1 MAANTSQHSD
11 ESSESLDLMME
22 AGSSSFEEMEDNV
35 PLGTQPYLFEPE
47 ASSDEEINQ
56 QSSPESTDEDRLG
69 NTDWYVF
76 KNPVAHIFCQ

>member
-11 ESSESLDLMME
+11 ESSESLDHLME
-22 AGSSSFEEMEDNV
+22 AWSSSFEEMYNV

-47 ASSDEEINQ
+47 ASLDEEFNQ
-56 QSSPESTDEDRLG
+56 RSSSESTDEDRLG

-76 KNPVAHIFCQ
+76 KNPGAHIFCQ